1 MNLEQKINDSVMY
14 SVWGSVDKSVWDSVE
29 DSVSVSIMDSVRIR
43 VWHSVYNSADSVN
56 SVVRDTVNN
65 KLKTYDFTT
74 KNK

>member
-29 DSVSVSIMDSVRIR
+29 DSA
-43 VWHSVYNSADSVN
+43 YNSVN
-56 SVVRDTVNN
+56 NDVRD